1 MGCEVRAELK
11 KTITIKEEKIMKESE
26 IKDFEK
32 LLENLE
38 KQGWHP
44 MVCDTPVPFYDNDV
58 MCGVPNSV
66 GDVVKEVRMLPK
78 ELLAMQPE
86 FLVKAKGDSMKGAN
100 IADGDLL
107 QVVTDVQASDGDIVM
122 AWMDGEYTIKTY
134 CEDEEGHPWLVPQNE
149 DYDPIRLDDYDDAM
163 MVGVVKQVTKRAPRV
178 AYRSCMKLINKA
190 KRELS
195 RQKEITE
202 EQVSRAI
209 KAIAPMVE
217 LGRQWYAVCR
227 VLEDVNVVP
236 EGDFE
241 GFCQRVRAEV
251 PAHNSLPTRIEL
263 QRMAV
268 QSFKKPVSMWNEL
281 NAPVQGK
288 RYNDYV
294 KIAERMQEL
303 LGN

>member
-1 MGCEVRAELK
+1 
-11 KTITIKEEKIMKESE
+11 MKESE
-26 IKDFEK
+26 IKDFEQ

-38 KQGWHP
+38 KQGLHP

-149 DYDPIRLDDYDDAM
+149 DYDPIRLDGYDDAM

-202 EQVSRAI
+202 EQVSNAIRAV
-209 KAIAPMVE
+209 APMVE

-227 VLEDVNVVP
+227 VLEDVKVVP

-251 PAHNSLPTRIEL
+251 PEHPHLPARDEMV
-263 QRMAV
+263 RMAV

-303 LGN
+303 LEEK

>member
-1 MGCEVRAELK
+1 
-11 KTITIKEEKIMKESE
+11 MKESE
-26 IKDFEK
+26 IKDFEQ

-58 MCGVPNSV
+58 MCGNPNGV
-66 GDVVKEVRMLPK
+66 GDVVKEVMMVPLSS
-78 ELLAMQPE
+78 LSMQPE
-86 FLVKAKGDSMKGAN
+86 FFVNAKGDSMEGVNIDEGDVLKVRAQPTAN
-100 IADGDLL
+100 DGD
-107 QVVTDVQASDGDIVM
+107 VVLALFDGDF
-122 AWMDGEYTIKTY
+122 TIKTY
-134 CEDEEGHPWLVPQNE
+134 CEDKQGRPWLVPQNPKYKAFPMSDAE
-149 DYDPIRLDDYDDAM
+149 DARIM
-163 MVGVVKQVTKRAPRV
+163 GVVVEVMKKVPRAKFRD
-178 AYRSCMKLINKA
+178 CLKLIEEAQEARNVG
-190 KRELS
+190 E
-195 RQKEITE
+195 EITE

-227 VLEDVNVVP
+227 VLEDVKVVP

-251 PAHNSLPTRIEL
+251 PEHPHLPARDEMV
-263 QRMAV
+263 RMAV

-294 KIAERMQEL
+294 KIAEGMQEL
-303 LGN
+303 LEEK

>member
-1 MGCEVRAELK
+1 
-11 KTITIKEEKIMKESE
+11 MKESE
-26 IKDFEK
+26 IKDFEQ

-100 IADGDLL
+100 IAYGDLL

-202 EQVSRAI
+202 EQVSNAI
-209 KAIAPMVE
+209 KAVAPMVE

-268 QSFKKPVSMWNEL
+268 QSFKKPVSMWKKFPLIERAAARLQSVAIENRDFEAL
-281 NAPVQGK
+281 IKLYDPSFSTMYRKGK
-288 RYNDYV
+288 
-294 KIAERMQEL
+294 K
-303 LGN
+303 

>member
-1 MGCEVRAELK
+1 
-11 KTITIKEEKIMKESE
+11 MKESE

-32 LLENLE
+32 LLEDLE

-178 AYRSCMKLINKA
+178 AYRSCMKIINKA

>member
-1 MGCEVRAELK
+1 
-11 KTITIKEEKIMKESE
+11 
-26 IKDFEK
+26 
-32 LLENLE
+32 
-38 KQGWHP
+38 
-44 MVCDTPVPFYDNDV
+44 
-58 MCGVPNSV
+58 
-66 GDVVKEVRMLPK
+66 
-78 ELLAMQPE
+78 
-86 FLVKAKGDSMKGAN
+86 
-100 IADGDLL
+100 
-107 QVVTDVQASDGDIVM
+107 
-122 AWMDGEYTIKTY
+122 
-134 CEDEEGHPWLVPQNE
+134 
-149 DYDPIRLDDYDDAM
+149 LDDYDDAM

-202 EQVSRAI
+202 EQVSNAIRAV
-209 KAIAPMVE
+209 APMVE

-227 VLEDVNVVP
+227 VLEDVKVVP

-251 PAHNSLPTRIEL
+251 PEHPHLPARDEMV
-263 QRMAV
+263 RMAV

-303 LGN
+303 LEN

>member
-1 MGCEVRAELK
+1 
-11 KTITIKEEKIMKESE
+11 MKESE

-178 AYRSCMKLINKA
+178 AYRSCMKIINK
-190 KRELS
+190 
-195 RQKEITE
+195 
-202 EQVSRAI
+202 
-209 KAIAPMVE
+209 
-217 LGRQWYAVCR
+217 
-227 VLEDVNVVP
+227 N
-236 EGDFE
+236 
-241 GFCQRVRAEV
+241 
-251 PAHNSLPTRIEL
+251 
-263 QRMAV
+263 
-268 QSFKKPVSMWNEL
+268 
-281 NAPVQGK
+281 
-288 RYNDYV
+288 
-294 KIAERMQEL
+294 
-303 LGN
+303 

>member
-1 MGCEVRAELK
+1 
-11 KTITIKEEKIMKESE
+11 MKESE

-227 VLEDVNVVP
+227 VLEDVKVVP

-241 GFCQRVRAEV
+241 GFCKRVRAEV
-251 PAHNSLPTRIEL
+251 PEHPHLPARDEMV
-263 QRMAV
+263 RMAV

-303 LGN
+303 LEEK

>member
-1 MGCEVRAELK
+1 MRQ
-11 KTITIKEEKIMKESE
+11 SE
-26 IKDFEK
+26 IKDFEQ

-178 AYRSCMKLINKA
+178 AYRSCMKIINKA

-202 EQVSRAI
+202 EQVSCAIRAVAENI
-209 KAIAPMVE
+209 EI
-217 LGRQWYAVCR
+217 GRLWYASYR
-227 VLEDVNVVP
+227 VMVDEKVWKD
-236 EGDFE
+236 GDFK
-241 GFCQRVRAEV
+241 GFCNRVKAEV
-251 PAHNSLPTRIEL
+251 PEHEHLPVAEDL

-268 QSFKKPVSMWNEL
+268 GSFSKPVVLWNEVD
-281 NAPVQGK
+281 APVQGK
-288 RYNDYV
+288 RFKRYLE
-294 KIAERMQEL
+294 IAKMTDDL
-303 LGN
+303 LLKE

>member
-1 MGCEVRAELK
+1 
-11 KTITIKEEKIMKESE
+11 MKESE
-26 IKDFEK
+26 IKDFEQ

-178 AYRSCMKLINKA
+178 AYRSCMKIINKA

-227 VLEDVNVVP
+227 VLEDVKMVP

-251 PAHNSLPTRIEL
+251 PEHPHLPARDEMV
-263 QRMAV
+263 RMAV

-303 LGN
+303 LEEK

>member
-1 MGCEVRAELK
+1 
-11 KTITIKEEKIMKESE
+11 MKESE
-26 IKDFEK
+26 IKDFEQ

-178 AYRSCMKLINKA
+178 AYRSCMKIINKA

-209 KAIAPMVE
+209 KAVAPMVE